1 MKKLFAVLLALTL
14 VLSMGTIAF
23 AEGEATTPSGKITIS
38 NAVSGEDY
46 TIYKMFDFEAV
57 GNDSSKGR
65 YTVVTGWEAFIAEGG
80 AGAAYLTYNS
90 EKGTIEWKGKT
101 VAQGETT
108 VADPVEVAALA
119 KAAVAYAKD
128 NSIAGKTEKATGTT
142 VEFTGLDLGYYAIDT
157 SLGNICALT
166 NADSTFTATEKNNGA
181 TIDKKIVENGALV
194 DANNVA
200 IGDKV
205 DYKSKIVA
213 GKGTVNYVVHDKFSE
228 GLTFDN
234 SSVVVTVDYKDAD
247 KTDKTLVA
255 GENNDYVLTTTCTD
269 GCTFEINFS
278 DAFEATL
285 SETDEIYITYS
296 ATLNENA
303 VIGSTGNPNEIYL
316 TYGNAQ
322 ETTKDTVITYTTQ
335 LTINKTDAQGIA
347 LPGAGF
353 TLYKGKGD
361 AKVAIGGEIK
371 GEDLT
376 TFVWKGLE
384 EGTYTLE
391 ETTVPE
397 GYNKAKDIE
406 FTIECVEPTEVKTAE
421 DKATWSTESK
431 DITAKDASIFEGT
444 VVNNTG
450 ALLPETGGIGTTIFY
465 IVGITLML
473 GAAIV
478 LVSKKR
484 MKSFA

>member
-23 AEGEATTPSGKITIS
+23 AEGETTPSGKITIS

-46 TIYKMFDFEAV
+46 TIYKMFAFAPVD
-57 GNDSSKGR
+57 GSTTQGR
-65 YTVVTGWEAFIAEGG
+65 YSYADAKWEAFITTG
-80 AGAAYLTYNS
+80 AGKDYLEFDATN
-90 EKGTIEWKGKT
+90 GTIEWKGNT
-101 VAQGETT
+101 VTQDGAV

-119 KAAVAYAKD
+119 KAAVAYARAND
-128 NSIAGKTEKATGTT
+128 IAGTKKTATGAK
-142 VEFTGLDLGYYAIDT
+142 VEFTELGLGYYAIDT

-181 TIDKKIVENGALV
+181 IIDKKIVENGALV

-200 IGDKV
+200 IGDTV
-205 DYKSKIVA
+205 NYQSVITA
-213 GKGTVNYVVHDKFSE
+213 GKGTVNYVAHDKFST
-228 GLTFDN
+228 GLDFKAD
-234 SSVVVTVDYKDAD
+234 SVVVKVDYKAEE

-255 GENNDYVLTTTCTD
+255 GENNDYVLTTGCTD

-285 SETDEIYITYS
+285 SEGDKIIITYS
-296 ATLNENA
+296 ATLNDEA
-303 VIGSTGNPNEIYL
+303 VIGSTGNPNEIHL

-322 ETTKDTVITYTTQ
+322 TTTKDTVITYTTK
-335 LTINKTDAQGIA
+335 LTIDKTDAQGTP

-353 TLYKGKGD
+353 TLYKGTVAD
-361 AKVAIGGEIK
+361 ANKVGTEIK
-371 GEDLT
+371 SENLT
-376 TFVWKGLE
+376 TFEWKGLE
-384 EGTYTLE
+384 AGTYVLV
-391 ETTVPE
+391 ETKVPD
-397 GYNKAKDIE
+397 GYNKADDIT
-406 FTIECVEPTEVKTAE
+406 FTITWEAPEEAITSGEE
-421 DKATWSTESK
+421 KATWSDDSDKINVAEGLFS
-431 DITAKDASIFEGT
+431 GT

-478 LVSKKR
+478 LISKKR